1 MKLKTFVLNEFYPW
15 SKANK
20 SARAHELTVI
30 SMNRLMGYFG
40 NISLKEIDIKKVE
53 DFIIWRKQQCG
64 NRTVNIDL
72 TYLGQCLKKA
82 VQYKHL
88 KESPM
93 LFVKRLKENTG
104 RLRFFSSEEISLLLD
119 NANPYIE
126 RFVCVGLMTGMR
138 LGEMLNLKISQINF
152 DKNII
157 QVTNT
162 TEFQT
167 KNRKNRNI
175 PLPNQLRQKLLN
187 YVNTWIWFPQMI
199 SFQRTKEQ
207 EVYLFCDEK
216 GQKIKGFRKAY
227 TRLLKKVGIKNAT
240 IHTMRHTYAS
250 HLVMNGVDLKT
261 VQELLGHHSTSL
273 TERYAH
279 LSDKHKQKAVQLLQY

>member
-167 KNRKNRNI
+167 KVV
-175 PLPNQLRQKLLN
+175 KL
-187 YVNTWIWFPQMI
+187 
-199 SFQRTKEQ
+199 
-207 EVYLFCDEK
+207 C
-216 GQKIKGFRKAY
+216 
-227 TRLLKKVGIKNAT
+227 
-240 IHTMRHTYAS
+240 
-250 HLVMNGVDLKT
+250 
-261 VQELLGHHSTSL
+261 
-273 TERYAH
+273 
-279 LSDKHKQKAVQLLQY
+279 

>member
-1 MKLKTFVLNEFYPW
+1 
-15 SKANK
+15 
-20 SARAHELTVI
+20 
-30 SMNRLMGYFG
+30 
-40 NISLKEIDIKKVE
+40 
-53 DFIIWRKQQCG
+53 
-64 NRTVNIDL
+64 
-72 TYLGQCLKKA
+72 
-82 VQYKHL
+82 
-88 KESPM
+88 
-93 LFVKRLKENTG
+93 
-104 RLRFFSSEEISLLLD
+104 
-119 NANPYIE
+119 
-126 RFVCVGLMTGMR
+126 
-138 LGEMLNLKISQINF
+138 
-152 DKNII
+152 
-157 QVTNT
+157 
-162 TEFQT
+162 
-167 KNRKNRNI
+167 
-175 PLPNQLRQKLLN
+175 
-187 YVNTWIWFPQMI
+187 MI